1 MKYTVA
7 ISVIAGFM
15 LALASIASDAGQVK
29 GGARADRAQ
38 QVDRDRSY
46 DRDRMQDRTRL
57 DTPDRAR
64 DRDADKDKEQ
74 IRDRDRIHT
83 QDPMTLKNEDI
94 YGSELMTEQEM
105 NQYRKQ
111 LQAAKTRQ
119 ERERLQLQHEK
130 RMQERALK
138 QNKDLVPPGQGKI
151 YGGELMTV
159 QERNAYREQQ
169 RLYDTEEGM
178 QKFQAQHREEMQKR
192 AAALGRDI
200 EEGL

>member
-7 ISVIAGFM
+7 ISVIAGVM
-15 LALASIASDAGQVK
+15 LALASVASDAGQGK

-38 QVDRDRSY
+38 QVDRDR
-46 DRDRMQDRTRL
+46 MQDRTRL
-57 DTPDRAR
+57 ETPDRMR
-64 DRDADKDKEQ
+64 DRDRDMDQDKDQ

-94 YGSELMTEQEM
+94 YGSGLMSEQEM

-111 LQAAKTRQ
+111 LKAAETRE

-151 YGGELMTV
+151 YGGELMNV

-178 QKFQAQHREEMQKR
+178 QKFEAQHREEMQKR
-192 AAALGRDI
+192 AAALGRNI
-200 EEGL
+200 EEAP

>member
-7 ISVIAGFM
+7 ISVIAGLM
-15 LALASIASDAGQVK
+15 VALTPLASDAGQGK
-29 GGARADRAQ
+29 GGAGADRTQ
-38 QVDRDRSY
+38 QVDRDRI
-46 DRDRMQDRTRL
+46 QDRTRL
-57 DTPDRAR
+57 DTPDRAHDR
-64 DRDADKDKEQ
+64 DRDKGKDQ
-74 IRDRDRIHT
+74 IRDRDRIHK
-83 QDPMTLKNEDI
+83 QDPMKLTNQDI

-105 NQYRKQ
+105 NQYRKE
-111 LQAAKTRQ
+111 LKAVETRQ

-130 RMQERALK
+130 RMQETALK

-159 QERNAYREQQ
+159 QERNAFREQQ

-200 EEGL
+200 EEAP